1 MQGMNNFF
9 DQLQT
14 KPALKTLL
22 SFLLGIIAAQMLEPP
37 PLFIFGMLIFFVLI
51 SLVSLKFSPKLAGYL
66 LLISLVLAGAMR
78 LSLSS
83 HLFSEN
89 HIKYFTD
96 TKQNVIVIGRVCGFP
111 QKKNSGIRV
120 EFEPDTVIF
129 QGQNYATD
137 GKILLRFKNF
147 ALPLAYGDRLK
158 ILGKI
163 ESPPGERNPG
173 DFNYRKFLAA
183 QGIYG
188 LMTIRSEWYVIPL
201 PRKRNFSI
209 PAIAAQ
215 VKAKIAG
222 QIEKLYSG
230 DVAAL
235 MKGLLIGER
244 SEISYR
250 IRDSF
255 ARSGVIHALAISGLH
270 VGYILLIFWSLLG
283 VFRVPRRQQYL
294 IIILGLIAYNLI
306 VGFKP
311 PIVRASLM
319 AGIFLLGKWL
329 QRPIDIW
336 NVISAAALII
346 LLVHPQDLFQAS
358 FQLSFAAVIAIVY
371 GYQKLKILFEKSALF
386 RKLTAGKFG
395 NSIGA
400 LFLVSLSAQ
409 LGTLPLTVYYFH
421 RVPLI
426 AVLMNLIVIPL
437 VGAVIAY
444 GFASLIFSFLIFPLG
459 DIFACANTFFAKILL
474 SLTDVAGN
482 FRWASAEIFVSN
494 FQVIALFYILLWLF
508 LNINKKQVAKVAVFL
523 VLILANI
530 FLWGSVLSNENWLY
544 VTFLD
549 VGQGDA
555 IFIQFP
561 DGKTMLIDGGPQSE
575 NFDAAD
581 FFILPF
587 LKRKH
592 IRRLDTIVLTH
603 ADNDHIGGLP
613 EILRHIDV
621 RRVVDNGIY
630 HDSDVCRVYKYL
642 LDSLGV
648 EHVAVRKPMVLDST
662 GAYCLFALQPM
673 KDFFRMNPDD
683 VNNNS
688 VVLKLIY
695 GERKFLFTGDIE
707 GEAEQALIRYGDF
720 LGADVLKIAHHGSNT
735 SSSEEFVRSV
745 KPEFA
750 VISVSKM
757 NRFGFPADEVIER
770 LVSMKIKIA
779 RTDYSGAVIFRTNG
793 KILER
798 IR

>member
-1 MQGMNNFF
+1 M
-9 DQLQT
+9 DDILKRLQT
-14 KPALKTLL
+14 KPALKALL
-22 SFLLGIIAAQMLEPP
+22 PFLLGIIAAYLLEPP
-37 PLFIFGMLIFFVLI
+37 PVLIFGMLIFFAVI
-51 SLVSLKFSPKLAGYL
+51 SLVSLKFSPPLAGYF
-66 LLISLVLAGAMR
+66 LLITLISAGAMR

-83 HLFSEN
+83 HLFSKN

-96 TKQNVIVIGRVCGFP
+96 TRENLIVTGEVCGFP
-111 QKKNSGIRV
+111 QKKNSGMRI
-120 EFEPDTVIF
+120 EFEPDTVLF
-129 QGQNYATD
+129 QGRSYATE
-137 GKILLRFKNF
+137 GKILLRLRNF
-147 ALPLAYGDRLK
+147 VLPLAYGDRLK
-158 ILGKI
+158 FLGKI
-163 ESPPGERNPG
+163 ETPPGERNPG

-188 LMTIRSEWYVIPL
+188 LVNIRSDWQVICL
-201 PRKRNFSI
+201 PQKRSFSI
-209 PAIAAQ
+209 LALAAR
-215 VKAKIAG
+215 VKAKIAE
-222 QIEKLYSG
+222 QIDKLYSG

-235 MKGLLIGER
+235 LKGLLIGER

-283 VFRVPRRQQYL
+283 VFRVPRRQGYL
-294 IIILGLIAYNLI
+294 LIILGLIAYNLI

-346 LLVHPQDLFQAS
+346 LLIHPQDLFQAS
-358 FQLSFAAVIAIVY
+358 FQLSFAAVIAIIY

-386 RKLTAGKFG
+386 RKLTVGKFG
-395 NSIGA
+395 NSIGT

-426 AVLMNLIVIPL
+426 AVFMNLIVIPL
-437 VGAVIAY
+437 VGVVIAY
-444 GFASLIFSFLIFPLG
+444 GFASLIFSFLIFAVG
-459 DIFACANTFFAKILL
+459 DIFAYANTLFARILL
-474 SLTDVAGN
+474 ALTNVAGN
-482 FRWASAEIFVSN
+482 FHWASADVFVSN
-494 FQVIALFYILLWLF
+494 FQFVVLFYILLWIF
-508 LNINKKQVAKVAVFL
+508 LNINKKRVAKIALFL
-523 VLILANI
+523 ALILGNI
-530 FLWGSVLSNENWLY
+530 SLWGSVFSDDNWLY

-549 VGQGDA
+549 VGQGDS

-561 DGKTMLIDGGPQSE
+561 DGKNMLIDGGPQSE
-575 NFDAAD
+575 NFNAAD

-592 IRRLDTIVLTH
+592 IRHLDTIVLSH

-613 EILRHIDV
+613 EILRHISV
-621 RRVVDNGIY
+621 QRVVDNGIY
-630 HDSDVCRVYKYL
+630 HDSDICHLYKFL
-642 LDSLGV
+642 LDA
-648 EHVAVRKPMVLDST
+648 EHVAVSAPTMLDST
-662 GAYCLFALQPM
+662 GSHCLVALQPM
-673 KDFFRMNPDD
+673 KDFLRMNPDD

-695 GERKFLFTGDIE
+695 GEKKFLFTGDIE
-707 GEAEQALIRYGDF
+707 KEAEVALVRYGDF
-720 LGADVLKIAHHGSNT
+720 LQADVLKIAHHGSNT
-735 SSSEEFVRSV
+735 SSCEEFVQNVR
-745 KPEFA
+745 PDFA
-750 VISVSKM
+750 VISVGKM
-757 NRFGFPADEVIER
+757 NKFGFPSDEVIER
-770 LVSMKIKIA
+770 LEKMKIKIA
-779 RTDYSGAVIFRTNG
+779 RTDYSGAVVFRTNG

>member
-1 MQGMNNFF
+1 MNNFLNQF
-9 DQLQT
+9 QT
-14 KPALKTLL
+14 KPASKALL
-22 SFLLGIIAAQMLEPP
+22 PFLLGIIAAYLLEPP
-37 PLFIFGMLIFFVLI
+37 PLLIFGMLIFFLVI
-51 SLVSLKFSPKLAGYL
+51 SLISLKFSPELSGYF
-66 LLISLVLAGAMR
+66 LLITLIIAGAMR
-78 LSLSS
+78 LLLSS

-96 TKQNVIVIGRVCGFP
+96 TRENLIVIGEVCGFP
-111 QKKNSGIRV
+111 QKKKSGIRV

-129 QGQNYATD
+129 QGQSYATD
-137 GKILLRFKNF
+137 GKILLHFKNF
-147 ALPLAYGDRLK
+147 TLPLAYGDRLK
-158 ILGKI
+158 ILGRI
-163 ESPPGERNPG
+163 ERPPGERNPG

-188 LMTIRSEWYVIPL
+188 LMTIRSEWYVIRL
-201 PRKRNFSI
+201 PRKRSFSI
-209 PAIAAQ
+209 FAIAAQ
-215 VKAKIAG
+215 IKGKIAE

-270 VGYILLIFWSLLG
+270 VGFILLIFWSVLG
-283 VFRVPRRQQYL
+283 VFRVPKRQQYL
-294 IIILGLIAYNLI
+294 VIILGLIAYNLI

-346 LLVHPQDLFQAS
+346 LLIRPQDLFQAS
-358 FQLSFAAVIAIVY
+358 FQLSFAAVIAIIY
-371 GYQKLKILFEKSALF
+371 GFHKLKILFEKSSIF

-395 NSIGA
+395 NSVA
-400 LFLVSLSAQ
+400 NLFLVSLSAQ

-437 VGAVIAY
+437 VGVVIAY

-459 DIFACANTFFAKILL
+459 DIFACANTFFARMLL
-474 SLTDVAGN
+474 TLTDVAGN
-482 FRWASAEIFVSN
+482 FRWASTEIFVSN
-494 FQVIALFYILLWLF
+494 FQFIVLFYILLWLF

-523 VLILANI
+523 ALILGNI
-530 FLWGSVLSNENWLY
+530 SLWGSVLSNENWLY

-549 VGQGDA
+549 VGQGDS
-555 IFIQFP
+555 IFLQFP
-561 DGKTMLIDGGPQSE
+561 DGKTMLIDGGPRSE

-592 IRRLDTIVLTH
+592 IRHLDTIVLSH

-613 EILRHIDV
+613 QILRNINVH
-621 RRVVDNGIY
+621 RVVDNGIY
-630 HDSDVCRVYKYL
+630 HDSDVCRLYKYL

-662 GAYCLFALQPM
+662 GSCCLFALQPM
-673 KDFFRMNPDD
+673 KDFLRMNPDD

-695 GERKFLFTGDIE
+695 GDRKFLFTGDIE
-707 GEAEQALIRYGDF
+707 KEAEQALVRYGDF
-720 LGADVLKIAHHGSNT
+720 LQADVLKIAHHGSST
-735 SSSEEFVRSV
+735 SSSEEFVRNV

-757 NRFGFPADEVIER
+757 NRFGFPSEDVIDR
-770 LVSMKIKIA
+770 LEKMKIKIA
-779 RTDYSGAVIFRTNG
+779 RTDYNGAVIFRTNG